1 MRTFILNY
9 TPAYGKICID
19 TDLTD
24 NMLEIHVSDTG
35 KGIAMGDFNRIF
47 DRFYQIEG
55 SSESAT
61 SPGTGIGLALTKSIV
76 EKHHG
81 EICLDSQL
89 GKGSVFTVKLPLGDA
104 RYIHDEHVHFA
115 DREKE
120 SDLKETDEDSRV
132 GICAVANEESF
143 QSEEGES
150 KKYTVLVV
158 EDNDELIQV
167 LCELFSPFYQVI
179 MASNGKEGLDKAY
192 EYKPDLIISDIMMS
206 GMDGYELIDHLRTS
220 GFTMPILIITAK
232 ERFEDKQR
240 GFQAG
245 TDDYMVKPIDVNEM
259 VLRVGALLKRAKI
272 ATEHRIVCQNTILDY
287 DALTVTVNG
296 QETLLPQKEFYL
308 LYKLLSYPNKIFT
321 RQQLMDEI
329 WGLDSTTDERTV
341 DVHVNRLRERFKN
354 CDDFIIMTVRGLGY
368 KAVKTEA

>member
-1 MRTFILNY
+1 MFHI
-9 TPAYGKICID
+9 
-19 TDLTD
+19 
-24 NMLEIHVSDTG
+24 
-35 KGIAMGDFNRIF
+35 
-47 DRFYQIEG
+47 
-55 SSESAT
+55 
-61 SPGTGIGLALTKSIV
+61 
-76 EKHHG
+76 
-81 EICLDSQL
+81 
-89 GKGSVFTVKLPLGDA
+89 
-104 RYIHDEHVHFA
+104 
-115 DREKE
+115 
-120 SDLKETDEDSRV
+120 
-132 GICAVANEESF
+132 
-143 QSEEGES
+143 
-150 KKYTVLVV
+150 LVV
-158 EDNDELIQV
+158 EDDAKLRSLFCTV
-167 LCELFSPFYQVI
+167 LTN
-179 MASNGKEGLDKAY
+179 NGYLALPAESGEKALSLLDS
-192 EYKPDLIISDIMMS
+192 EYVDLIISDIMMS
-206 GMDGYELIDHLRTS
+206 GIDGYELIDHLRTS

-272 ATEHRIVCQNTILDY
+272 ATGHRIVCQNTILDY

>member
-1 MRTFILNY
+1 MFHI
-9 TPAYGKICID
+9 
-19 TDLTD
+19 
-24 NMLEIHVSDTG
+24 
-35 KGIAMGDFNRIF
+35 
-47 DRFYQIEG
+47 
-55 SSESAT
+55 
-61 SPGTGIGLALTKSIV
+61 
-76 EKHHG
+76 
-81 EICLDSQL
+81 
-89 GKGSVFTVKLPLGDA
+89 
-104 RYIHDEHVHFA
+104 
-115 DREKE
+115 
-120 SDLKETDEDSRV
+120 
-132 GICAVANEESF
+132 
-143 QSEEGES
+143 
-150 KKYTVLVV
+150 LVV
-158 EDNDELIQV
+158 EDDAKLRSLFCTV
-167 LCELFSPFYQVI
+167 LTN
-179 MASNGKEGLDKAY
+179 NGYLALPAESGEKALSLLDS
-192 EYKPDLIISDIMMS
+192 EYVDLIISDIMMP

-272 ATEHRIVCQNTILDY
+272 ATEHRIVYQNTMLDY